1 MRFRVPSCGGGG
13 RVRWSVAGSGCVGL
27 GFRGRLFG
35 GFRAA
40 GWGMAEFLWRLNRVC
55 GSLRAVLERQSMI
68 RGVGSGSGDHRA
80 IGGLLVLGLLA
91 IGVVC

>member
-1 MRFRVPSCGGGG
+1 MALGRLGLRWV
-13 RVRWSVAGSGCVGL
+13 RVRGQ
-27 GFRGRLFG
+27 LFG

-68 RGVGSGSGDHRA
+68 RGVGSGSGSGDHRA
-80 IGGLLVLGLLA
+80 MGGLLVLGLLE
-91 IGVVC
+91 IGVAC